1 MHRFSFENAANSILT
16 YTVYMESTNIGDTV
30 YFTKRTGH
38 LKMRYSLIFSLSE
51 NNKHTKLILNVKKL
65 KKNIFQC
72 LVRFVNKVCPIL
84 AYRASTITGQT
95 VYFTKRTEHLKMLFL
110 QFFLY

>member
-1 MHRFSFENAANSILT
+1 
-16 YTVYMESTNIGDTV
+16 
-30 YFTKRTGH
+30 
-38 LKMRYSLIFSLSE
+38 MRYSLIFSLSE
-51 NNKHTKLILNVKKL
+51 NNKILNVKKL